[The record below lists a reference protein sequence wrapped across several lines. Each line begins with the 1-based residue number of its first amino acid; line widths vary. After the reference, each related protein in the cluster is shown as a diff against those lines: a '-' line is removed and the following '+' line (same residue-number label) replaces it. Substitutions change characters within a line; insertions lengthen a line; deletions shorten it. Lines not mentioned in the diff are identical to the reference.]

1 MTNEASVTRDFKHWL
16 EKNKPTGC
24 TTYEFKIIKLD
35 KKKSFAFNQVA
46 DHQIEYLLA
55 SLEGFWYKVADNAAI
70 NGFSSPKPFDA
81 IWCKAEEAYVV
92 PIFYLPRKIKTAVL
106 IPIEN
111 FIAFKKNW
119 SKKSVRLEDLDI
131 FENIKL

>member
-16 EKNKPTGC
+16 EKNKPSVC
-24 TTYEFKIIKLD
+24 TTFEFKIIKLD

-55 SLEGFWYKVADNAAI
+55 SLKGFWYKIVDSASVG
-70 NGFSSPKPFDA
+70 GFSSPKPFDA
-81 IWCKAEEAYVV
+81 VWCKAEQAYVV
-92 PIFYLPRKIKTAVL
+92 PIFYLPHKVKTAVL

-111 FIAFKKNW
+111 FVVFKKNW
-119 SKKSVRLEDLDI
+119 AKKSVHLEDLDT
-131 FENIKL
+131 FRNIKL